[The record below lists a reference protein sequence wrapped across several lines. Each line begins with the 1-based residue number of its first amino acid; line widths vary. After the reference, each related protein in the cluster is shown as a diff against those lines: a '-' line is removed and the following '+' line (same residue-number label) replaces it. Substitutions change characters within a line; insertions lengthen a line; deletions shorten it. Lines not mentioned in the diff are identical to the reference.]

1 MKILRETKRA
11 LGLIAALIVLL
22 GLAYPLVV
30 TGLGRV
36 AGSRADGQIIYRGG
50 EAVGSRAIGQRF
62 ESNGFFQG
70 RPSAAGDGYDAMR
83 SGGSNLG
90 PSNPDLTEE
99 ARDRIFELLER
110 NPGLRTEDIPVELVT
125 ASASGLDPDISEES
139 AVLQIPR
146 IAEATGLGEEALREL
161 VAANVKGSFLGI
173 FGEPTVNVLVLN
185 LGILEM
191 TEGVEK

>member
-36 AGSRADGQIIYRGG
+36 AGSRADGQIIYRGE

-70 RPSAAGDGYDAMR
+70 RPSAAGEGYDAMR

-146 IAEATGLGEEALREL
+146 IAVATGLGEEALREL